1 MKIRELCEDAAE
13 ELEIA
18 LTHYADHKRR
28 EHEHLRTG
36 SKFKK
41 AFYKG
46 KITTDKLA
54 KHNDVIHTINKVH
67 DWVKKHSK

>member
-1 MKIRELCEDAAE
+1 MKIKELCEDAADDI
-13 ELEIA
+13 ELA
-18 LTHYADHKRR
+18 LVHHADHKRK
-28 EHEHLRTG
+28 EHEHLHTG

-41 AFYKG
+41 SFYKG
-46 KITTDKLA
+46 KIATDKLT